1 MRTHITKNHTKK
13 DKNVT
18 KKTTEKENTAE
29 EMNKNM
35 YEQYGTGT
43 TTNIP
48 SIKDILNYGKA
59 DKEDMVKQ
67 KNKKKVLSWKST
79 SLWRKTINC

>member
-13 DKNVT
+13 DENVT

-29 EMNKNM
+29 ETNKNM

-67 KNKKKVLSWKST
+67 KNKRV
-79 SLWRKTINC
+79 